1 MKKHRNAICIFA
13 SVLILILLAFYINN
27 SASRNIVKSEN
38 SYTVSID
45 GTYLSDP
52 LHVICTITE
61 SIEDN
66 TRFVKYDMQLFNDM
80 NTTLS
85 NWKAL
90 INLEDD
96 EVIKSYEEVQ
106 ISKITLSEDN
116 SYFVIPGTDIMDI
129 PGKKSVSFS
138 FTIAYP
144 LAKAVKFNDFNV
156 YGNIYDDHIY
166 NVVNVIL
173 LLALLLWIFH
183 VFIYI
188 YKNFNYQEYRK
199 RREMD
204 EQIILQAIDTFVRF
218 IDAKDTYTRGHSKR
232 VAMYSREIASR
243 MKLSEDT
250 IQNLYYVALLHD
262 VGKISI
268 PDTVLN
274 KPGKLTQ
281 EEREIIQGHTIAGGN
296 MLKKFTSIQGV
307 REGALY
313 HHERY
318 DGKGYP
324 EGLKGTDIPLYA
336 RIICVADSY
345 DAMSSS
351 RIYRRHMNRDEII
364 EELKNCSGTQ
374 FDPKI
379 VRYMI
384 DMVMDGYVNIV
395 KTEVAKDDEDF
406 KKY

>member
-27 SASRNIVKSEN
+27 SASRNIAKSEN
-38 SYTVSID
+38 SYTVSVD

-61 SIEDN
+61 NIEDN

-144 LAKAVKFNDFNV
+144 LAKVVKFNDFTV
-156 YGNIYDDHIY
+156 YGNLYDDYIY

-351 RIYRRHMNRDEII
+351 RVYRRHMNRDEII